1 MNPSEISPLI
11 REQAPLILAEIQK
24 ATNILFHCHP
34 SPDPDSV
41 CSALAMQLACEQLG
55 KRATIIRGDASVL
68 SAGFSRFPA
77 VDTIVGK
84 TFGEVDLNDFN
95 LFIAL
100 DSGSPDRVSAKKT
113 PVFPLPIRSI
123 NIDHHKSNTMFADV
137 NLVEMCTSTTF
148 ILYQLFLLWG
158 IKITPDIALN
168 LFMGLYTDSGGLKY
182 HPIDYRVFQVA
193 TALVKAAPDFV
204 DVIFHMENSQS
215 KEAIYFEKLAL
226 NSIETFLN
234 ENLVMTSISLKQ
246 IQENRISI
254 DSIHTDIPNKL
265 KSVIGWNVGMIL
277 VEREPGIVKVSM
289 RSRDIEKFDVSKL
302 AVALGGGGHRAAAG
316 IRFSGITLAEAKEKI
331 VSKAKELYNL

>member
-24 ATNILFHCHP
+24 AKNILFHCHP

-41 CSALAMQLACEQLG
+41 CSALAMKLACEQLG
-55 KRATIIRGDASVL
+55 KKVTVIRGDAALL
-68 SAGFSRFPA
+68 SDGFSLFPGIES
-77 VDTIVGK
+77 VVGK
-84 TFGEVDLNDFN
+84 NFNEVDLPEFD

-100 DSGSPDRVSAKKT
+100 DSGSPDRVSAKN
-113 PVFPLPIRSI
+113 PPIFPLSIRSI
-123 NIDHHKSNTMFADV
+123 NIDHHKSNTQFADI
-137 NLVEMCTSTTF
+137 NLVEMCTSTTV

-158 IKITPDIALN
+158 IEITHGIALN

-182 HPIDYRVFQVA
+182 HPVDYRVFQIA
-193 TALVKAAPDFV
+193 TALVKTAPDFV
-204 DVIFHMENSQS
+204 DVIFHMENSQN
-215 KEAIYFEKLAL
+215 KQAIYFEKIAL
-226 NSIETFLN
+226 NSIETFLS
-234 ENLVMTSISLKQ
+234 ENIVMTSISLKQ
-246 IQENRISI
+246 IQENGIAI

-289 RSRDIEKFDVSKL
+289 RSRDIERFDVSKL

-316 IRFSGITLAEAKEKI
+316 IRFSGISLDEAKEKI